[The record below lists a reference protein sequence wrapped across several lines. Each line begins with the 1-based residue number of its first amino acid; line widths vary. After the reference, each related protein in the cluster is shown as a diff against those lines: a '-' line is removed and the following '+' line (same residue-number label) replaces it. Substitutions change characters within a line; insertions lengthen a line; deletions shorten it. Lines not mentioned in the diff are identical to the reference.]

1 MFYANQKIGQYTL
14 IKKIARG
21 GFGEVWLAEKQSP
34 LVTKKVAIK
43 LPLDD
48 QIDIETI
55 RQEAT
60 LWEEASGHP
69 NVVPLIDAD
78 IYDGQVVIVSEF
90 AEGGSLDDKLK
101 ETVFLPIEQA
111 IEITIG
117 ILNGLE
123 YLHSKKIIHRD
134 IKPANILIHNGTPR
148 LTDFGISRAMRTDT
162 ISTGVYGTVNYMSP
176 ESFEGVRSEQ
186 ADIWSVGVLLY
197 KLLTG
202 KLPFPQ
208 LHPKEAMYA
217 IITKE
222 PESLPAEIPIGLQE
236 IVYKSLAKNT
246 RPNDMPPRRYSNA
259 AEMRADLQEMLK
271 TYLSEPT
278 FTTRKVSVEESRE
291 LATKMRIKIRNKS
304 KFFWQKAN
312 PLKMSQTAVFFAIL
326 ALGGLLF
333 LASAFMLN
341 RSTENAENKSENIN
355 VLPTVE
361 AQKPTEQTLSEEDI
375 IKSKALSL
383 DGDKFYTRK
392 KYNEAIEAYTQA
404 IVLNPK
410 DYSFFNN
417 RGVAYHAKGEF
428 ENAIADYS
436 KAVELNP
443 KHFSSFNNRGAA
455 YEDLGL
461 MEQAIEDYQKAT
473 ELDPENKT
481 AQTNLKKAL
490 KKK

>member
-1 MFYANQKIGQYTL
+1 MFYANQKIGQYKL

-21 GFGEVWLAEKQSP
+21 GFGEVWQAEKQSP

-43 LPLDD
+43 LPLDAS
-48 QIDIETI
+48 IDIETI
-55 RQEAT
+55 KQEAT

-78 IYDGQVVIVSEF
+78 IYDGQIVIVSEY
-90 AEGGSLDDKLK
+90 ASGGSLADKLK
-101 ETVFLPIEQA
+101 DVAFLPIEEA
-111 IEITIG
+111 VEITIG

-123 YLHSKKIIHRD
+123 FLHSKKIIHRD
-134 IKPANILIHNGTPR
+134 IKPANILMHNGTPR

-162 ISTGVYGTVNYMSP
+162 ISTGIYGTVNFMPP
-176 ESFEGVRSEQ
+176 ESFEGIRSEQ
-186 ADIWSVGVLLY
+186 TDIWSVGVLLY
-197 KLLTG
+197 KILTG

-208 LHPKEAMYA
+208 LHPKEAMFA

-222 PESLPAEIPIGLQE
+222 PEPLPFEIPVRLQE
-236 IVYKSLAKNT
+236 IIYKSLAKNT
-246 RPNDMPPRRYSNA
+246 APNQIPPLRYSSA
-259 AEMRADLQEMLK
+259 AQMRADLQEFLK
-271 TYLSEPT
+271 TYLTEPV
-278 FTTRKVSVEESRE
+278 FTTRKVNFDESRE
-291 LATKMRIKIRNKS
+291 LHTKMRIKIRNKG

-312 PLKMSQTAVFFAIL
+312 PLKMSQTAVFFLVL
-326 ALGGLLF
+326 AFGGLIVLV
-333 LASAFMLN
+333 AAFVLN
-341 RSTENAENKSENIN
+341 QPSKSSEKQSENVN
-355 VLPTVE
+355 VVPTVE
-361 AQKPTEQTLSEEDI
+361 AQQTPQQSATEEEI
-375 IKSKALSL
+375 IRARALFL
-383 DGDKFYTRK
+383 DGDKLYNRK

-417 RGVAYHAKGEF
+417 RGVAYHTKGEF

-436 KAVELNP
+436 KAVELKPND
-443 KHFSSFNNRGAA
+443 FSSYNNRGAA

-461 MEQAIEDYQKAT
+461 IEQAIADYQKAT
-473 ELDPENKT
+473 ELEPENKI

>member
-21 GFGEVWLAEKQSP
+21 GFGEVWQAEKQSP

-55 RQEAT
+55 KQEAT

-78 IYDGQVVIVSEF
+78 IYDGQVVIVSEY
-90 AEGGSLDDKLK
+90 AEGGSLADKLK
-101 ETVFLPIEQA
+101 ETAFLPIEEA
-111 IEITIG
+111 VEITIG

-123 YLHSKKIIHRD
+123 FLHSKKIIHRD
-134 IKPANILIHNGTPR
+134 IKPANILMHKGTPR

-162 ISTGVYGTVNYMSP
+162 ISTGIYGTVNFMPP
-176 ESFEGVRSEQ
+176 ESFEGIRSEQ
-186 ADIWSVGVLLY
+186 TDLWSVGVLLY
-197 KLLTG
+197 KILTG

-208 LHPKEAMYA
+208 LHPKEAMFA

-222 PESLPAEIPIGLQE
+222 PEPLPAEIPVRLQE

-246 RPNDMPPRRYSNA
+246 APNQLQPLRYSSA
-259 AEMRADLQEMLK
+259 AEMRVDLQEFLK
-271 TYLSEPT
+271 TFHIEPV
-278 FTTRKVSVEESRE
+278 FTTRKVNFDESRE
-291 LATKMRIKIRNKS
+291 LHTKMRIKIRDKG

-312 PLKMSQTAVFFAIL
+312 PLKMSQTAVFFLIL
-326 ALGGLLF
+326 AFGGLIVLV
-333 LASAFMLN
+333 SAFIFN
-341 RSTENAENKSENIN
+341 QTSKSSEKQTENVN
-355 VLPTVE
+355 VMPTVE
-361 AQKPTEQTLSEEDI
+361 AQKTPEQNVSEEDV
-375 IKSKALSL
+375 IKARTLSR

-392 KYNEAIEAYTQA
+392 KYSEAIEAYTQA

-410 DYSFFNN
+410 DYSLFNN
-417 RGVAYHAKGEF
+417 RGVAFHAKGEF

-436 KAVELNP
+436 KAVELKPND
-443 KHFSSFNNRGAA
+443 FSSYNNRGAA

-461 MEQAIEDYQKAT
+461 IEQAIADYQKAT
-473 ELDPENKT
+473 ELEPENKT

-490 KKK
+490 RKK

>member
-55 RQEAT
+55 RHEAT

-78 IYDGQVVIVSEF
+78 IYDGQVVIVSEY
-90 AEGGSLDDKLK
+90 ASGGSLDDKLK
-101 ETVFLPIEQA
+101 ETGFLPIEQA

-134 IKPANILIHNGTPR
+134 IKPANVLIHNGTPR
-148 LTDFGISRAMRTDT
+148 LTDFGISRAMKTDT
-162 ISTGVYGTVNYMSP
+162 VSTSVYGTVNYMSP

-186 ADIWSVGVLLY
+186 TDIWSVGVLLY

-222 PESLPAEIPIGLQE
+222 PEALPADIPERLQQ
-236 IVYKSLAKNT
+236 IIYKSLAKNT
-246 RPNDMPPRRYSNA
+246 KAREMPPHRYLSA
-259 AEMRADLQEMLK
+259 AEMRGDLQEMLK
-271 TYLSEPT
+271 MYLTEPT

-304 KFFWQKAN
+304 RFFWQKAN
-312 PLKMSQTAVFFAIL
+312 PTKMSQTAVFFLVL
-326 ALGGLLF
+326 ALGGLIV
-333 LASAFMLN
+333 LASAFVLN
-341 RSTENAENKSENIN
+341 RTPEKAGNQTENAN
-355 VLPTVE
+355 VAPTIE
-361 AQKPTEQTLSEEDI
+361 AQPEQSISEEDI
-375 IKSKALSL
+375 IKARTLFL
-383 DGDKFYTRK
+383 DGEKLYARK
-392 KYNEAIEAYTQA
+392 KYSEAIETYTQA
-404 IVLNPK
+404 IVLNPT

-417 RGVAYHAKGEF
+417 RGVTYHAKGEI

-461 MEQAIEDYQKAT
+461 MEQAIADYQKAT

-490 KKK
+490 RKK